1 MWDKEL
7 IKNWTEDNFEMFE
20 GKYYKIEEL
29 EYIVKYAQVSLKS
42 ILITQK
48 LTLEFC
54 KKYLLDKNN
63 KYSVKDVD
71 NNISVGDIIYYQ
83 PHLKNNICK

>member
-1 MWDKEL
+1 MWNKEL

-20 GKYYKIEEL
+20 GKYYNIEEL
-29 EYIVKYAQVSLKS
+29 EYIIKYAQVSLKS

-48 LTLEFC
+48 LTVEFC

-71 NNISVGDIIYYQ
+71 NDISIGDIIYYQ
-83 PHLKNNICK
+83 PHLKNNICE

>member
-1 MWDKEL
+1 MWNKEL

-29 EYIVKYAQVSLKS
+29 EYIVKYTQVSLKS
-42 ILITQK
+42 ILMTQK

-71 NNISVGDIIYYQ
+71 NNISLGDIIYYQ

>member
-1 MWDKEL
+1 MWNKEL

-20 GKYYKIEEL
+20 GKYYNIEEL
-29 EYIVKYAQVSLKS
+29 EYIIKYAQVSLKS

-48 LTLEFC
+48 LTVEFC

-71 NNISVGDIIYYQ
+71 NDISIGDIIYYQ
-83 PHLKNNICK
+83 PHLKNTICK